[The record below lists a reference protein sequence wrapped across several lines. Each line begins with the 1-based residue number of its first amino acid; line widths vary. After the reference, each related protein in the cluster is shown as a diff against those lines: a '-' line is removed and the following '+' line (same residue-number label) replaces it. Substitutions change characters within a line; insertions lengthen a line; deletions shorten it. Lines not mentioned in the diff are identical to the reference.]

1 MKYKS
6 LHKRMHLFAP
16 KFVGEKT
23 MGQVMYWARKMMK
36 QHNIPVSRIIDK
48 SNAALSGYTVGGFFD
63 PKKEYGESDI
73 ELYIVFNKDD
83 RNLKLNIC
91 EGGAKLIINEMFKTY
106 VHEKRHR
113 YQFRKRGTVFCRK
126 YRSSVTNEELK
137 YDMEYYGDYDE
148 LDAYAQE
155 AVIDLR
161 LLSFSCI
168 MEKYQ
173 ELFAKNDPVVYNR
186 FLKKCYKY
194 EDKISL

>member
-1 MKYKS
+1 MRYKT
-6 LHKRMHLFAP
+6 LYRKMHSFAP

-23 MGQVMYWARKMMK
+23 MGQVMYWARRMMK
-36 QHNIPVSRIIDK
+36 QHNIPVDRIIDK

-63 PKKEYGESDI
+63 PMKQFGESDI
-73 ELYIVFNKDD
+73 QLYIVFNEDD
-83 RNLKLNIC
+83 KKLKLNIC
-91 EGGAKLIINEMFKTY
+91 ESGAKVIIDEMFRTY

-113 YQFRKRGTVFCRK
+113 YQFRKRGKVFCRK
-126 YRSSVTNEELK
+126 YRSSVADEELK

-161 LLSFSCI
+161 MLSFSCI
-168 MEKYQ
+168 MEKYR

-186 FLKKCYKY
+186 FLKKCYKF

>member
-1 MKYKS
+1 
-6 LHKRMHLFAP
+6 MHSFAP

-23 MGQVMYWARKMMK
+23 MGQVMYWARRMMK
-36 QHNIPVSRIIDK
+36 QHNIPVDRIIDR

-63 PKKEYGESDI
+63 PMKQFGESDI
-73 ELYIVFNKDD
+73 QLYIVFNEDD
-83 RNLKLNIC
+83 KKLKLNIC
-91 EGGAKLIINEMFKTY
+91 ESGAKVIIDELFKTY

-113 YQFRKRGTVFCRK
+113 YQFRKRGKVFCRK
-126 YRSSVTNEELK
+126 YRSSVSDEELK
-137 YDMEYYGDYDE
+137 YNMEYYGDYDE
-148 LDAYAQE
+148 LDEYAQE

-161 LLSFSCI
+161 LLNFSCI

-186 FLKKCYKY
+186 FLKKCYKF

>member
-1 MKYKS
+1 MRYKT
-6 LHKRMHLFAP
+6 LYRKMHSFAP

-23 MGQVMYWARKMMK
+23 MGQIMYWARRMMK
-36 QHNIPVSRIIDK
+36 QHNIPVDRIIDK

-63 PKKEYGESDI
+63 PMKQFGESDI
-73 ELYIVFNKDD
+73 QLYIVFNEDD
-83 RNLKLNIC
+83 KKLKLNIC
-91 EGGAKLIINEMFKTY
+91 ESGAKVIIDELFKTY

-113 YQFRKRGTVFCRK
+113 YQFRKRGKVFCRK
-126 YRSSVTNEELK
+126 YRSSVADEELK

-161 LLSFSCI
+161 MLSFSCI

-186 FLKKCYKY
+186 FLKKCYKF

>member
-1 MKYKS
+1 MKYKA
-6 LHKRMHLFAP
+6 LYRKMHSFAP

-23 MGQVMYWARKMMK
+23 MGQIMYWARKMMK
-36 QHNIPVSRIIDK
+36 QHNIPVGRIIDK

-63 PKKEYGESDI
+63 PMKQFGESDI
-73 ELYIVFNKDD
+73 QLYIVFNEDD
-83 RNLKLNIC
+83 KKLKLNIC
-91 EGGAKLIINEMFKTY
+91 GSGAKVIIDEMFKTY

-113 YQFRKRGTVFCRK
+113 YQFRKRGKVFCRK
-126 YRSSVTNEELK
+126 YRSSVAEEELK

-161 LLSFSCI
+161 MLSFSCI
-168 MEKYQ
+168 MEKYR
-173 ELFAKNDPVVYNR
+173 ELFAKNDPIVYNR
-186 FLKKCYKY
+186 FLKKCYKF

>member
-1 MKYKS
+1 MRYKT
-6 LHKRMHLFAP
+6 LYRKMHSFAP

-23 MGQVMYWARKMMK
+23 MGQVMYWARRMMK
-36 QHNIPVSRIIDK
+36 QHNIPVDRIIDR

-63 PKKEYGESDI
+63 PMKQFGESDI
-73 ELYIVFNKDD
+73 QLYIVFNEDD
-83 RNLKLNIC
+83 KKLKLNIC
-91 EGGAKLIINEMFKTY
+91 ESGAKVIIDELFKTY

-113 YQFRKRGTVFCRK
+113 YQFRKRGKVFCRK
-126 YRSSVTNEELK
+126 YRSSVADEELK

-161 LLSFSCI
+161 MLSFSCI
-168 MEKYQ
+168 MEKYR

-186 FLKKCYKY
+186 FLKKCYKF

>member
-1 MKYKS
+1 MRYKT
-6 LHKRMHLFAP
+6 LYRKMHSFVP

-23 MGQVMYWARKMMK
+23 MGQIMYWARRMMK
-36 QHNIPVSRIIDK
+36 EHNIPVVRIIDK
-48 SNAALSGYTVGGFFD
+48 SNTALSGYTVGGFFD
-63 PKKEYGESDI
+63 PMKQFGESDI
-73 ELYIVFNKDD
+73 QLYIVFNEDD
-83 RNLKLNIC
+83 KKLKLNIC
-91 EGGAKLIINEMFKTY
+91 ESGAKVIIDEMFKTY

-113 YQFRKRGTVFCRK
+113 YQFRKRGKAFCRK
-126 YRSSVTNEELK
+126 YRSSVADEELK

-161 LLSFSCI
+161 MLSFSCI

-186 FLKKCYKY
+186 FLKKCYKF